1 MEFHETVYIDMIE
14 LCTKKRML
22 IGITLLGGLTVLVLI
37 VESHWTD
44 SSTKLYLENYENT
57 TACISGDEYEITTEC
72 HPCSAFEIASK
83 SIDIC
88 AHARYKEV
96 VKCRS
101 GETITRSC
109 DRVAWLE
116 ERAFLKFEA
125 LVLALALSSCISVY
139 WRENVLRQ
147 RIIRKVARQLR
158 ASV

>member
-1 MEFHETVYIDMIE
+1 MIE

-22 IGITLLGGLTVLVLI
+22 IGITLLGGLTILVLI

-44 SSTKLYLENYENT
+44 NPSKLYLENFENNT
-57 TACISGDEYEITTEC
+57 RCISGDEYEITSEC

-83 SIDIC
+83 SIDVC

-96 VKCRS
+96 VKCKS
-101 GETITRSC
+101 GEAITRSC

-116 ERAFLKFEA
+116 ERAFWKFEVFMF
-125 LVLALALSSCISVY
+125 LLALTSCISVY

-147 RIIRKVARQLR
+147 RIIRKVAKQLK

>member
-1 MEFHETVYIDMIE
+1 MIE

-22 IGITLLGGLTVLVLI
+22 IAITLLGGLVSLTVLVLI

-44 SSTKLYLENYENT
+44 NSNKLYIENFENN
-57 TACISGDEYEITTEC
+57 TACLSGDEYEIISEC
-72 HPCSAFEIASK
+72 HPCSAFELASK
-83 SIDIC
+83 SIDVC
-88 AHARYKEV
+88 VHARYKEV
-96 VKCRS
+96 LKCKS
-101 GETITRSC
+101 GETVTRSC

-116 ERAFLKFEA
+116 EKAFWKFEA
-125 LVLALALSSCISVY
+125 FVFVLAFGSCLSIY

>member
-1 MEFHETVYIDMIE
+1 MIE
-14 LCTKKRML
+14 FCTKKRML

-44 SSTKLYLENYENT
+44 SSSKLYLENYENNT
-57 TACISGDEYEITTEC
+57 TCLSGEEYEIISEC

-83 SIDIC
+83 SIDVC
-88 AHARYKEV
+88 VHARYKEAL
-96 VKCRS
+96 KCKS
-101 GETITRSC
+101 GEVITRSC

-116 ERAFLKFEA
+116 ERTFFKFEA
-125 LVLALALSSCISVY
+125 FMFVLAVCSCISVY
-139 WRENVLRQ
+139 CRENVLRQ